1 MSNSE
6 KSLRISIQSG
16 FAISLSRVRCRL
28 PLHLSLRL
36 IELKQLQ
43 SCAEATTASSE
54 YGMLIGQDWDPAPEF
69 HRYPAE
75 DLRPLEHLRSP
86 KMIETTWRDFYRAAI
101 LELDRSLQKVR
112 LSAAEDSINAR
123 ASDARASREERREMA
138 DALSTLQRLKKV
150 NRRLVPKGIKSTR
163 KLR

>member
-1 MSNSE
+1 
-6 KSLRISIQSG
+6 
-16 FAISLSRVRCRL
+16 
-28 PLHLSLRL
+28 
-36 IELKQLQ
+36 
-43 SCAEATTASSE
+43 
-54 YGMLIGQDWDPAPEF
+54 
-69 HRYPAE
+69 
-75 DLRPLEHLRSP
+75 
-86 KMIETTWRDFYRAAI
+86 MIETTWRDFYRAAI